1 MSTVQDGPLTGANGN
16 GKKARAPG
24 KAGKSSGAEAAKL
37 SKLIAI
43 RYSLQEY
50 AALKNKAQ
58 RAGLSV
64 SAFVRLEASGIKPR
78 RKTTPDQRLAV
89 RYLAELGKIGSNLNQ
104 LARCANM
111 NQAGAQEIDAAR
123 QEIAALGKQLRSI
136 LRG

>member
-1 MSTVQDGPLTGANGN
+1 MSTVQKIRTA
-16 GKKARAPG
+16 GKKAREPG
-24 KAGKSSGAEAAKL
+24 KARKSSGAEAAKL

-50 AALKNKAQ
+50 AALKNMAQ

-104 LARCANM
+104 FVRAVHLH
-111 NQAGAQEIDAAR
+111 QAESD
-123 QEIAALGKQLRSI
+123 EVTAALKEIGDLKALLQRI
-136 LRG
+136 LRTEP